1 MIIFKVT
8 QLTILMKIQIEV
20 SEAERANW
28 VAGHVTTLISQAATI
43 VHDCDDENQGGTSS
57 TINYSIKGHQ
67 VFSLKKLAFD
77 SGGYLKYY
85 EALPSRADT
94 TVSF

>member
-1 MIIFKVT
+1 
-8 QLTILMKIQIEV
+8 MKIRIEV
-20 SEAERANW
+20 SEGERANW
-28 VAGHVTTLISQAATI
+28 VASHVTTLISQAATI
-43 VHDCDDENQGGTSS
+43 VHDCDDDDDENQGGTSS